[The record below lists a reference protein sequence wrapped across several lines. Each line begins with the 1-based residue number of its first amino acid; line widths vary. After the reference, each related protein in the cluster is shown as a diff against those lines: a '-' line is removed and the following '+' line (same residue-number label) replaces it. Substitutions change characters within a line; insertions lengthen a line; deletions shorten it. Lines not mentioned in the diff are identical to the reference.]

1 MTESKNTEEQLYNRL
16 LKKDRLSWKELY
28 SNYSRYLTA
37 VCTRYITDREDVKDT
52 LQNSFIK
59 MFNGIE
65 HFDFRGE
72 GALKAWATRIV
83 VNESLKL
90 LRDKKKFDKIFTD
103 FETIEIAEDEPEL
116 ENISAQKIHDMICEL
131 PVGYR
136 TVFNLFVFEQKTHKE
151 ISQIMKI
158 SENTSAS
165 QFHRAKNILAKRIR
179 EYKSLKANAV

>member
-1 MTESKNTEEQLYNRL
+1 MTENKNTEQELFKRL

-28 SNYSRYLTA
+28 SGYSRYLTA
-37 VCTRYITDREDVKDT
+37 VCSRYISEKEDVKDI

-65 HFDFRGE
+65 SFDYRGE

-83 VNESLKL
+83 VNEALKL
-90 LRDKKKFDKIFTD
+90 LREQKKFQFAD
-103 FETIEIAEDEPEL
+103 FETMEIADEEPDF
-116 ENISAQKIHDMICEL
+116 ENISTQKIHDMICEL

-151 ISQIMKI
+151 IASILGI
-158 SENTSAS
+158 AENSSAS

-179 EYKSLKANAV
+179 EYKTLKADAI